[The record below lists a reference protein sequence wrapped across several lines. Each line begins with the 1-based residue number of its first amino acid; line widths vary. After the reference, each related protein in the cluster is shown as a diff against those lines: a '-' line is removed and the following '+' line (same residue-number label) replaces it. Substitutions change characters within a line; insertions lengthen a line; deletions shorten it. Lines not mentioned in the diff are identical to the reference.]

1 MIRGD
6 RNGIR
11 FSLSVVFNCS
21 QKMALHECSNIS
33 IGSVQMYVVKC
44 VQGQHFNAIKNN
56 WSVIQTINQNHQNSS
71 SKFEN
76 HSIFSA
82 IILSVPKHTKI
93 VRSKEQHSQLET
105 SISPDRTIS
114 IRDKIQEQKY
124 SNSKY
129 RFYSAYSSVHIYES
143 RVIWGKHSVDFLGKY
158 LSYVPNTNIRIFISR
173 VFTWAYQIFSPTN
186 STADIKQNMNF
197 SNFFTY
203 LKKFLLFRNLEI
215 FFHQVSSFR
224 YLLWTIKRSFNIS
237 SKNGHQSMDSF

>member
-105 SISPDRTIS
+105 SISPD
-114 IRDKIQEQKY
+114 
-124 SNSKY
+124 
-129 RFYSAYSSVHIYES
+129 FYSRQNTRAKI
-143 RVIWGKHSVDFLGKY
+143 FQLQ
-158 LSYVPNTNIRIFISR
+158 VP
-173 VFTWAYQIFSPTN
+173 
-186 STADIKQNMNF
+186 
-197 SNFFTY
+197 
-203 LKKFLLFRNLEI
+203 LLFRI
-215 FFHQVSSFR
+215 QFSSHIWIQG
-224 YLLWTIKRSFNIS
+224 YLGKAFCWFSRKVFELRP
-237 SKNGHQSMDSF
+237 